1 LFSLN
6 LANNLLLK
14 SINFRI
20 ISYYLIL
27 KKIVKE
33 SYLLEI
39 TKSLLAL
46 FNKVFSYLKALIK
59 ALSPM
64 IGL

>member
-1 LFSLN
+1 MFSLN

-33 SYLLEI
+33 SYLLGIE
-39 TKSLLAL
+39 KSVVAL
-46 FNKVFSYLKALIK
+46 INKVFSYPEALIK

-64 IGL
+64 ILL